1 MASENSTTSISA
13 QPGDK
18 TANMINREGYVWCS
32 LFVAEAVLVIVL
44 NISTIFV
51 FIKNRRLRRRST
63 YLLINLSVT
72 DICIGAF
79 VIPTSVFRRG
89 NTYKLWSVE
98 MTYKWYISTYGI
110 DTFFFGCSLV
120 FLVSISIERLHAT
133 RNPFRHRLLSGS
145 TYKKWIAGVW
155 VASVIYTSITV
166 SSFHFKLFGLY
177 IWYVVAG
184 CVLVSI
190 LILCAS
196 YIAIYVTVRCSKQPE
211 QITHHTRKERKLT
224 VTLSIVTVVS
234 LTVWLPYVL
243 FTFLELKLIQMLS
256 EEGLL
261 RVRSV
266 CEVLFFANSFVNPIL
281 YTIRISEF
289 RRAFCS
295 LLVSKSLHS
304 DMNSCNVNMLT
315 FSSQAKDNFSFDLR

>member
-98 MTYKWYISTYGI
+98 MTYK
-110 DTFFFGCSLV
+110 
-120 FLVSISIERLHAT
+120 
-133 RNPFRHRLLSGS
+133 
-145 TYKKWIAGVW
+145 
-155 VASVIYTSITV
+155 
-166 SSFHFKLFGLY
+166 
-177 IWYVVAG
+177 
-184 CVLVSI
+184 
-190 LILCAS
+190 
-196 YIAIYVTVRCSKQPE
+196 
-211 QITHHTRKERKLT
+211 
-224 VTLSIVTVVS
+224 
-234 LTVWLPYVL
+234 
-243 FTFLELKLIQMLS
+243 
-256 EEGLL
+256 
-261 RVRSV
+261 
-266 CEVLFFANSFVNPIL
+266 
-281 YTIRISEF
+281 
-289 RRAFCS
+289 
-295 LLVSKSLHS
+295 
-304 DMNSCNVNMLT
+304 
-315 FSSQAKDNFSFDLR
+315 

>member
-1 MASENSTTSISA
+1 MAGGNSSTSISA
-13 QPGDK
+13 QPDDK
-18 TANMINREGYVWCS
+18 KANIINREGYVWCS

-51 FIKNRRLRRRST
+51 FIKNRRLRKRSN

-72 DICIGAF
+72 DVCVGAF
-79 VIPTSVFRRG
+79 VIPTSVFLRG

-98 MTYKWYISTYGI
+98 MTHKWFISAYGI
-110 DTFFFGCSLV
+110 NTFFFGCSLA
-120 FLVSISIERLHAT
+120 FLVLISIERLHAT
-133 RNPFRHRLLSGS
+133 RNPFRHRLVSGS

-155 VASVIYTSITV
+155 VASVICTSMIV
-166 SSFHFKLFGLY
+166 SSLYFKLFGLY

-190 LILCAS
+190 LILSAS
-196 YIAIYVTVRCSKQPE
+196 YIAIFVTVRCSKQPAE
-211 QITHHTRKERKLT
+211 HIPHHARKERKLT
-224 VTLSIVTVVS
+224 VTLSIVTLVS

-243 FTFLELKLIQMLS
+243 FTFLELKLTQMLS
-256 EEGLL
+256 EEELL

-266 CEVLFFANSFVNPIL
+266 CEVLFYANSFVNPIL
-281 YTIRISEF
+281 YTIRMSEF

-295 LLVSKSLHS
+295 LLVSKPLHS
-304 DMNSCNVNMLT
+304 DMNSNLNMST
-315 FSSQAKDNFSFDLR
+315 FSSHAKDNISFDLH